1 MLTLAPQLRTLKPPS
16 TVLRLGQS
24 RADPKQE
31 SPGADSRGT
40 YCSSLD
46 FTGMEVVQDL
56 AELGLPTLEQATS
69 CHRGSGKCGLSTH

>member
-56 AELGLPTLEQATS
+56 AELGLPLWSKPPAAIEDQVSVA
-69 CHRGSGKCGLSTH
+69 